1 MPEPWHE
8 AVKEERRRMRAM
20 RIGLFMGGSIV
31 SEIQYKL
38 IVKSDRKRAIAKGN
52 MMN

>member
-38 IVKSDRKRAIAKGN
+38 IVQSERKRAIANGN
-52 MMN
+52 TVS